1 MKSKLIIGIQPY
13 LDLASQLW
21 SELDPEL
28 KLVTL
33 EINQDSNYFFD
44 LSELAKFSPKQFSA
58 FVACDHQFLNF
69 RRLELM
75 SELKKIGFCMPS
87 LLAKSAYIGKDA
99 IIGENCF
106 ICPGTVIGPKAK
118 LGFNCFIGS
127 LSSVNQ
133 GAVLGNSVWLGTA
146 VHIGMHCK
154 IGSNSTVLYHSAIA
168 NNVEIGK
175 QVLIE
180 KPGFYNKSIQDKS
193 FFLQKSNLDVSI
205 IGNGPR
211 VI

>member
-133 GAVLGNSVWLGTA
+133 GAVLGNSVWLGTESLN
-146 VHIGMHCK
+146 ISS
-154 IGSNSTVLYHSAIA
+154 SN
-168 NNVEIGK
+168 
-175 QVLIE
+175 E
-180 KPGFYNKSIQDKS
+180 KLASVKNS
-193 FFLQKSNLDVSI
+193 FPLKPSLSNLGKRPQWSRCAWDNTTASI
-205 IGNGPR
+205 LAGSKGNSVLFCFSFSRDP
-211 VI
+211 